1 MKEQQQKQSWDLA
14 AKATSQT
21 GAFPSLYGYEQGKLQ
36 HLDLKKKKNKKKWC
50 AEWEV
55 TSQDVKEVP
64 GRQKEMWQKLLF
76 SPNKT

>member
-36 HLDLKKKKNKKKWC
+36 HLDLKKKKNQKKVMC
-50 AEWEV
+50 RV
-55 TSQDVKEVP
+55 GGHLP
-64 GRQKEMWQKLLF
+64 GCQGGAW
-76 SPNKT
+76 